1 MKLYSLQSFGRT
13 FLWIGIPSIIFSII
27 YFNWIGHD
35 LIDYSQILACF
46 VAIISLF
53 LFSKTVL
60 IRKQQYTIDF
70 ISQVYKDDMGRVF
83 STLRKAFADEEF
95 DLSKKNIEK
104 LLSYMDKNDN
114 LEATVTKMLNFLEAF
129 SLFIN
134 QGLLE
139 ESISKKLMRG
149 VVIKNYQKLKFYID
163 YEQQKNGPI
172 VFCEYVKLAEK
183 WIKQEKK

>member
-1 MKLYSLQSFGRT
+1 
-13 FLWIGIPSIIFSII
+13 
-27 YFNWIGHD
+27 
-35 LIDYSQILACF
+35 
-46 VAIISLF
+46 
-53 LFSKTVL
+53 
-60 IRKQQYTIDF
+60 
-70 ISQVYKDDMGRVF
+70 
-83 STLRKAFADEEF
+83 
-95 DLSKKNIEK
+95 
-104 LLSYMDKNDN
+104 MDKNDN

-163 YEQQKNGPI
+163 YEQKKNGPI